1 MLLYP
6 QPVVYRLYHGILP
19 RVRCFFYR
27 KKVLIEVMKL
37 NIKTN
42 QGIEIG
48 SMDEILMR
56 ILDEIGR
63 SI

>member
-1 MLLYP
+1 MGYC
-6 QPVVYRLYHGILP
+6 QG
-19 RVRCFFYR
+19 CGAFFYR
-27 KKVLIEVMKL
+27 KKKVLIEVMKL

-56 ILDEIGR
+56 ILDEIER